1 MVSLLITKGGRVMAL
16 IQLHRFLV
24 PIKGWHPSACALGC
38 IVADL
43 ADKRVYATPVLEFLV
58 EALDLLKV
66 VTLYVINK
74 NGNSTLMKSST
85 FFESKRFLNMYYP
98 LFLRFPYMLL
108 RRLLMSLYICSF
120 LALST
125 AL

>member
-1 MVSLLITKGGRVMAL
+1 M
-16 IQLHRFLV
+16 
-24 PIKGWHPSACALGC
+24 
-38 IVADL
+38 
-43 ADKRVYATPVLEFLV
+43 LEFLV